1 MTSSNGSGTTRR
13 PSIRPVSRESK
24 KTAAALQDCRCFD
37 EVDRRI
43 RMGWSSLDLAT
54 FIQEES
60 KELDH
65 LSAGYV
71 RKMLDDYRKTIP
83 PAELLLTTQNTMVAM
98 NASAKVANGMEELQ
112 KLNQLYDLQM
122 DRIKIDV
129 DNEKKIN
136 KLFQTTGREI
146 FYAMKILKQTSD
158 LKMDLGLAKR
168 QLGEVSVSG
177 SAAIQIGDRYNDG
190 IGKVMSDP
198 DSRRKVLGMV
208 ETLMALGAKANLDAT
223 EIVKSAVD
231 FAGGDVIDVESSDP
245 SPVEPA
251 EGPAEGAE

>member
-1 MTSSNGSGTTRR
+1 MTSSNGNDGTRR
-13 PSIRPVSRESK
+13 PSIRPVSREPK
-24 KTAAALQDCRCFD
+24 KAAAALQDCRCFE
-37 EVDRRI
+37 EVDRRV
-43 RMGWSSLDLAT
+43 RMGWSSPDLVT

-60 KELDH
+60 QELTH
-65 LSAGYV
+65 LSSGYV
-71 RKMLDDYRKTIP
+71 RKMVDDFRKSIP

-98 NASAKVANGMEELQ
+98 HAAQKITNGREELE
-112 KLNQLYDLQM
+112 KLSELYDLQM
-122 DRIKIDV
+122 ARIKIDV
-129 DNEKKIN
+129 ENEKKIN

-190 IGKVMSDP
+190 IGKVMADP

-223 EIVKSAVD
+223 EIVRSATE
-231 FAGGDVIDVESSDP
+231 FAGNDVIDIDPEPSVPEEHPES
-245 SPVEPA
+245 A
-251 EGPAEGAE
+251 E